1 MKPDRARN
9 ARDSKPESKRNKIT
23 QPRKGLGFCEAPDL
37 FRQSLFATMSLPMF
51 QSPTF
56 GEVELSGVRTHIID
70 FLSKDPVGVYQIIV
84 GTDSQP
90 HNGSGV
96 DFVTAIVVHRVGHG
110 GIYFWKRLVN
120 KKPYV
125 LRQRM
130 YEEATMSLAMAEEVV
145 ELLRDDGITKYDI
158 EIHVDIG
165 SGGPTREMIS
175 EIIGMIRGSGFPVKM
190 KPDSYAA
197 SKVADRYT

>member
-1 MKPDRARN
+1 
-9 ARDSKPESKRNKIT
+9 
-23 QPRKGLGFCEAPDL
+23 
-37 FRQSLFATMSLPMF
+37 MF
-51 QSPTF
+51 QSPTY
-56 GEVELSGVRTHIID
+56 GELALGQVREKILT
-70 FLSKDPVGVYQIIV
+70 FLAKEPGKKYQIVV

-96 DFVTAIVVHRVGHG
+96 DFVTAIVVHCLGTG
-110 GIYFWKRLVN
+110 GIYFWRRTVH
-120 KKPYV
+120 KKHYV

-130 YEEATMSLAMAEEVV
+130 YEEATISLDTAETVIS
-145 ELLRDDGITKYDI
+145 LLKNDGITKYDI

-165 SGGPTREMIS
+165 THGDTREMIQ
-175 EIIGMIRGSGFPVKM
+175 EIVGMIVGSGYQVKT